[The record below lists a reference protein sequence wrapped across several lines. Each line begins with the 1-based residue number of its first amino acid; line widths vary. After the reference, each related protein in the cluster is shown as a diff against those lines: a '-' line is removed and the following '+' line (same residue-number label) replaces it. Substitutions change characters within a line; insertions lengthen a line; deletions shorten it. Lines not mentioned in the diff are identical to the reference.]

1 VAAQASSSG
10 WRPEQGG
17 TDLFERVNWDRLI
30 GLGIEHITAVLIAIA
45 LAAVVGVS
53 LGVLTYR
60 SKAGAEMVTAV
71 CATILTIPS
80 FALFGLMLPIFGLG
94 ETGPILAL
102 IAYALLPI
110 VRNTITGLQGVDP
123 AIVEAAKGMGMPSR
137 ARLLRIELPLAWP
150 VILTGLRVATLLI
163 TSIYAIA
170 AYMGAGGLGNDIFRA
185 LSNVGA
191 VWALDVA
198 VTATVAIVVVA
209 IILDSFYLL
218 LGKLTTPRGI
228 RN

>member
-1 VAAQASSSG
+1 MTIV
-10 WRPEQGG
+10 
-17 TDLFERVNWDRLI
+17 ERINWDRLI
-30 GLGIEHITAVLIAIA
+30 GLSIEHVVAVLIAVA
-45 LAAVVGVS
+45 LAAIIGVT

-60 SKAGAEMVTAV
+60 STVGSEIITAV

-94 ETGPILAL
+94 DTGPIIAL
-102 IAYALLPI
+102 VAYALLPI

-123 AIVEAAKGMGMPSR
+123 SIAEAAKGMGMSAR
-137 ARLLRIELPLAWP
+137 ARLVRIELPLAWP
-150 VILTGLRVATLLI
+150 VILTGLRVATLLV

-185 LSNVGA
+185 LSNIGS
-191 VWALDVA
+191 VWALDV
-198 VTATVAIVVVA
+198 VIIATVAIVVVA
-209 IILDSFYLL
+209 LVLDSFYLL